1 MTDGPWLVTGAS
13 GFLGR
18 HLLQHAESGER
29 DRRTIALVR
38 VASEWHG
45 MEWTRDLTRTE
56 PLVGAVDG
64 DQSWTSDRRLDGLGG
79 IFHLAA
85 LVRHSRRDAAEVYRT
100 NVDGTLNMVRL
111 AAVRRCRLVF
121 VSTSGTVACFRDPSR
136 TADEGAP
143 YCENEVRHWPY
154 YHSKVV
160 AEREARRLA
169 DELGV
174 ELVIVRPPVLLG
186 PGDHKFRATNHV
198 IRFLRGRLPF
208 LIRGGM
214 HFTDVRDAASA
225 VLRAMSR
232 ANARPVYHLPG
243 TVCSIE
249 DFYGMV
255 ARAAGEPP
263 PRAVVPFAV
272 AWWVAK
278 LLSPLH
284 VLPEPT
290 LVEMGARYWGM
301 TSRYAA
307 DELGYTSRRR
317 DETLAETVQ
326 WIRANPP
333 AVA

>member
-1 MTDGPWLVTGAS
+1 MDWT
-13 GFLGR
+13 
-18 HLLQHAESGER
+18 
-29 DRRTIALVR
+29 
-38 VASEWHG
+38 HG
-45 MEWTRDLTRTE
+45 LPQTT

-111 AAVRRCRLVF
+111 AAARRCRLVF
-121 VSTSGTVACFRDPSR
+121 VSTSGTVACFRDPSQS
-136 TADEGAP
+136 ADEESP
-143 YCENEVRHWPY
+143 YREDEVRNWPY

-169 DELGV
+169 TELGV
-174 ELVIVRPPVLLG
+174 ELAIVRPPVLLG

-214 HFTDVRDAASA
+214 HFADVRDAA
-225 VLRAMSR
+225 RALMR
-232 ANARPVYHLPG
+232 VMEREQVRPVYHLPG
-243 TVCSIE
+243 TICSIE
-249 DFYGMV
+249 EFYAMV
-255 ARAAGEPP
+255 ARSAGEPP
-263 PRAVVPFAV
+263 PRMVVPLAV
-272 AWWVAK
+272 AWSIAK
-278 LLSPLH
+278 LTAPLH
-284 VLPEPT
+284 IFPEPT

-307 DELGYTSRRR
+307 ADLGYVSRSG
-317 DETLAETVQ
+317 DETIAETVA
-326 WIRANPP
+326 WVRANMP
-333 AVA
+333 AAA